1 MNPRSSLLRGRAAR
15 VAFVF
20 ALALLPLTI
29 VAQRGAPPQAKPPA
43 SPNDQIIAAEGY
55 QTPQKELAEAVLAPR
70 YLNDNLSNL
79 SPDKK
84 WFLKM
89 IGDGP
94 VVMTT
99 FSKPF
104 DELGG
109 VFIDWKANRSRTLTI
124 TNSIG
129 IQLISAADG
138 TKKNIQ
144 LPANAR
150 VSNATWSP
158 DGKSIAFYVHGDAA
172 THIWTANVATG
183 QSAQLTTT
191 PVLATFVTSFYFSA
205 DGRSIATVF
214 PPDNRAPRPVEA
226 APVPAGPEVQ
236 VSSGAKASLRTF
248 PSLMSTPQDFA
259 LLRWH
264 ATGQLAII
272 DVPTKT
278 VRKVG
283 TPAMI
288 RAIDLS
294 PDGQYVR
301 VTRMTDPFS
310 YIVPVSNFG
319 SVEEV
324 WDLSGKS
331 LAQLSNRPINL
342 GASADDT
349 NPDPN
354 AAPGGGGGRGR
365 GGQTGKRELA
375 WRLDGAG
382 LTYLEQE
389 PPPAR
394 TTTADDANAGS
405 ANANTNGNAAGRGG
419 ARGTGRGAPGAQ
431 GQNAAP
437 RKDRLI
443 AWAPPFDVASTK
455 LIYENA
461 TTMSNVRFSPDNQ
474 ILFFNESAGGN
485 TTLYAVYLNDAAQRY
500 SLQVTRGGGGGR
512 AGGGGANTQASDDPN
527 TGGSLVGVRGTAG
540 GGGRGGGGG
549 GGRGGGAPAG
559 PVMLSADKS
568 AVFFEGTTYDKD
580 PLQVGPK
587 SFVDRVTI
595 KTGEKTNVYT
605 SDNTNQWER
614 VSQILDADAKSFVV
628 VRESPTDVPQA
639 YLVNGTTKKQ
649 LTDNKDIAPDLT
661 AAPKMKVPITRP
673 DGFHFTV
680 RVTLPPGYQPGTKL
694 PALFWVYPSEYE
706 TQDAHDRTDRTFNKN
721 TFENFGAR
729 SMEFFCRLGYAVIE
743 DAPDHLPI
751 VGSNGKENDNYV
763 DDLRSDLLA
772 VIDELDRR
780 GVIDRTRLAIGGHS
794 YGAFTTVNA
803 MTHTTFFKAGIAGD
817 GNYNRTLTPFGFQN
831 ERRTFWEA
839 PDVYTNMSPLFY
851 AQHLSGAL
859 LMYHNMHDQNVG
871 TDPINSDRLFQALSE
886 LGKTVALY
894 RYPFEDHGPVAKETL
909 LDMWARWG
917 AWLDKYVKNAPP
929 AVVKPAAGSR

>member
-1 MNPRSSLLRGRAAR
+1 MTARPSLLGRAFTRRAAR
-15 VAFVF
+15 VAIVF
-20 ALALLPLTI
+20 AVALLPLTI
-29 VAQRGAPPQAKPPA
+29 VAQRGAPPQAKAPA
-43 SPNDQIIAAEGY
+43 SANDLVIAAEHY

-124 TNSIG
+124 SNSIG

-144 LPANAR
+144 LPAGAR

-158 DGKSIAFYVHGDAA
+158 DGKSIAFYVHGDTA
-172 THIWTANVATG
+172 THIWIANAATG
-183 QSAQLTTT
+183 QSSQLTTT
-191 PVLATFVTSFYFSA
+191 PVLATLVTNFDFA
-205 DGRSIATVF
+205 EDGRSIATVL
-214 PPDNRAPRPVEA
+214 PPDNRGPRPVEA
-226 APVPAGPEVQ
+226 APLPAGPEVE
-236 VSSGAKASLRTF
+236 VSAGVKASLRTF
-248 PSLMSTPQDFA
+248 PSLMSTPQEFA
-259 LLRWH
+259 LLHWH

-272 DVPTKT
+272 DVATKA
-278 VRKVG
+278 VRKIG
-283 TPAMI
+283 APTMI

-301 VTRMTDPFS
+301 VTRMIEPFS
-310 YIVPVSNFG
+310 YMVPVSNFG

-324 WDLSGKS
+324 WDLSGKP

-342 GASADDT
+342 GASADDS
-349 NPDPN
+349 NADPN
-354 AAPGGGGGRGR
+354 APQAAGGGGRGR
-365 GGQTGKRELA
+365 GGVTGKRELA
-375 WRLDGAG
+375 WRLDGPG

-389 PPPAR
+389 PAPAR
-394 TTTADDANAGS
+394 TTTGDDANA
-405 ANANTNGNAAGRGG
+405 ANAGNAAGRGG
-419 ARGTGRGAPGAQ
+419 RGAGRGAPGAQ
-431 GQNAAP
+431 GQNAPP
-437 RKDRLI
+437 RKDRLM
-443 AWAPPFDVASTK
+443 AWMPPFDAASAK
-455 LIYENA
+455 LIYENP
-461 TTMSNVRFSPDNQ
+461 TTMANARFSPDNQ
-474 ILFFNESAGGN
+474 ILFFNETAGGN

-500 SLQVTRGGGGGR
+500 SLQVTRGGGAGR
-512 AGGGGANTQASDDPN
+512 AGGGGANAQASDDPN

-549 GGRGGGAPAG
+549 FGRGGGGGAG
-559 PVMLSADKS
+559 PVMLSADKA
-568 AVFFEGTTYDKD
+568 AVYFEGTTYDKD

-595 KTGEKTNVYT
+595 KTGEKTNLYT

-614 VSQILDADAKSFVV
+614 VSQIVDADAKSFIV
-628 VRESPTDVPQA
+628 VRESPKDVPQA
-639 YLVNGTTKKQ
+639 FLVSGASKKQ

-706 TQDAHDRTDRTFNKN
+706 TQDSHDRTDRTYNKN

-751 VGSNGKENDNYV
+751 VGANGKENDNYV

-839 PDVYTNMSPLFY
+839 PDVYYSMSPLFY
-851 AQHLSGAL
+851 AQRLSGAL

-929 AVVKPAAGSR
+929 AVVKPAAGR